1 MTHSNK
7 LEDLLKRHYDTQRQQ
22 VRCSQTLDQE
32 VLSEIRGARPLS
44 QPQCKNRIG
53 SFIMKHRFAGIAT
66 ATVITVMVLIIVLS
80 PPVNTPAFAIEPT
93 LAALKQVKTV
103 HMRGKFY
110 MQGQF
115 ECWMRFDGDPDKPT
129 HLWLGLPG
137 KPLCKICGP
146 DGVFGLNRRT
156 NRVHFARRDE
166 RNKPWL
172 IQFGFFWETVL
183 GHVDAKTTVEVTQ
196 SQDPNTGQDVTLV
209 DVKRTNRDQMF
220 TVDPNTRL
228 PLRMTTLRDDNP
240 QEMIRRTLWIR
251 DIEWIRYNEEP
262 PPGLFDLPEDAEVVT
277 EEVDTLVDPDNG
289 LIVDGMTDP
298 EAAKA
303 IVTRVADAMV
313 ALDREMMQR
322 YALTFRIWP
331 DSIWQQVRVMKDRGQ
346 WVEGY
351 TMTGEPYQEGKVW
364 FIACQIQHSGG
375 KVEVDTPMIKFYNF
389 EGHRYAFVIGNKEKG
404 VVD

>member
-1 MTHSNK
+1 
-7 LEDLLKRHYDTQRQQ
+7 
-22 VRCSQTLDQE
+22 
-32 VLSEIRGARPLS
+32 
-44 QPQCKNRIG
+44 
-53 SFIMKHRFAGIAT
+53 
-66 ATVITVMVLIIVLS
+66 
-80 PPVNTPAFAIEPT
+80 
-93 LAALKQVKTV
+93 V
-103 HMRGKFY
+103 HMRGEFY

-146 DGVFGLNRRT
+146 EGVFGLNRRT

-172 IQFGFFWETVL
+172 IQFGRFWENVL
-183 GHVDAKTTVEVTQ
+183 GQVDAKSSVEVTL

-209 DVKRTNRDQMF
+209 AIKRVDRDQIF

-228 PLRMTTLRDDNP
+228 PLRMTTLRDDDP
-240 QEMIRRTLWIR
+240 QAMIRRTLWIR
-251 DIEWIRYNEEP
+251 NIEWIRYNQDP
-262 PPGLFDLPEDAEVVT
+262 PQGLFDLPDDAEVVT
-277 EEVDTLVDPDNG
+277 EEVDVLVDPDNG

-298 EAAKA
+298 EAVKA

-313 ALDREMMQR
+313 SLDRDLMQR

-331 DSIWQQVRVMKDRGQ
+331 DSIWQRVRVMKDGGQ
-346 WVEGY
+346 WVEDY
-351 TMTGEPYQEGKVW
+351 TMTGEPYAQGNVW
-364 FIACQIQHSGG
+364 FVACQISDSTG

-389 EGHRYAFVIGNKEKG
+389 EGHRIAFIIGNKEKG